1 MAKSHRLIFHL
12 KSRIFVRFL
21 SSTDISFR
29 SFALNLAKELIELN
43 RRSGIFGTNV
53 VWWYAKYAYYRNNQC
68 HVMYCRDG
76 HRAWRN
82 TSMRFCPHYH
92 KLKIPSKKIFRGNT
106 HHKIASVLGSSGE
119 EEELLSVTKED
130 CQGIS
135 TSSSS
140 CC

>member
-1 MAKSHRLIFHL
+1 MAKSYRLIFHL

-92 KLKIPSKKIFRGNT
+92 KLKIPSKKILEEIHTTKLQAFLDQVPKKKSFFLLPK
-106 HHKIASVLGSSGE
+106 KIVK
-119 EEELLSVTKED
+119 V
-130 CQGIS
+130 
-135 TSSSS
+135 
-140 CC
+140 